1 MCDCAKLCIEVSN
14 DYKTQERH
22 SIMDG
27 FMVTTLVVFF
37 VFLVL
42 LLMVVFIC
50 L

>member
-1 MCDCAKLCIEVSN
+1 MSN
-14 DYKTQERH
+14 DYKTQEGH

-27 FMVTTLVVFF
+27 FMVTTLVVVFF
-37 VFLVL
+37 VSFLVL